1 MSQKVDNLPTVLSMI
16 AWQWLVYVFQTTCAK
31 DPTTSHGLY
40 DIGCFKL
47 MTEEIIKHET
57 IILSVA
63 IPVVAV
69 MVSIAGLIQKQKK
82 SDCI

>member
-1 MSQKVDNLPTVLSMI
+1 
-16 AWQWLVYVFQTTCAK
+16 
-31 DPTTSHGLY
+31 
-40 DIGCFKL
+40 